1 MKLHLKARVLPA
13 AVVVTTVGV
22 IMLAAL
28 QYRWSTEVSEA
39 TGMRLADTLQL
50 SMINWHLDFLRN
62 FAEVSLTMRVDP
74 EQGAIGDLSQYARR
88 VADWKAVA
96 RYPDLVAHVY
106 LMTAGESARL
116 QARRLNASSREFE
129 PVEWPERLLPWT
141 DALSKPASAVVAAP
155 VSSTFMGDAVRGW
168 RFEPELP
175 ALLHPAGKDWI
186 VVALNGE
193 VIRNRILPD
202 LAHRYFQ
209 GTDGLDYLVAV
220 VAGTSPREVLYTSDS
235 GFGQEQVTDA
245 DGTLNVFGRALSA
258 ASPSPLKVFHK
269 TSDNL
274 APGALTALPW
284 FPRLRD
290 ASAEDDWQLVV
301 RHRRGGPL
309 GAFVAD
315 MQQRDLAVSFGAL
328 LLLVVSMGMLVA
340 ASSRAQRLAR
350 LQLDFVT
357 AVSHEL
363 RTPLTVISSAADN
376 IAQGVVHGQEQYM
389 QYGSVIG
396 NHVRQ
401 LSALVEE
408 VLLFASTNHAQPRL
422 TQRTLEV
429 SEIVDATLS
438 STEGLI
444 RAAQFT
450 VELDVARDLPSV
462 TGDLLALSQL
472 LQNLVT
478 NALKYSGEQRWLR
491 IRATSVDQ
499 GLTGNEVQISI
510 SDRGIGIGDTD
521 LPRIFEPFYRSP
533 SVAAAQIHG
542 TGLGLTLARR
552 MAEAMKAQLTVTSEP
567 GRGSTFTLHLP
578 CADQAPRA
586 GLEFPARTAQP
597 G

>member
-1 MKLHLKARVLPA
+1 
-13 AVVVTTVGV
+13 
-22 IMLAAL
+22 
-28 QYRWSTEVSEA
+28 
-39 TGMRLADTLQL
+39 
-50 SMINWHLDFLRN
+50 
-62 FAEVSLTMRVDP
+62 
-74 EQGAIGDLSQYARR
+74 
-88 VADWKAVA
+88 
-96 RYPDLVAHVY
+96 
-106 LMTAGESARL
+106 
-116 QARRLNASSREFE
+116 
-129 PVEWPERLLPWT
+129 
-141 DALSKPASAVVAAP
+141 
-155 VSSTFMGDAVRGW
+155 MG
-168 RFEPELP
+168 P
-175 ALLHPAGKDWI
+175 
-186 VVALNGE
+186 
-193 VIRNRILPD
+193 
-202 LAHRYFQ
+202 
-209 GTDGLDYLVAV
+209 
-220 VAGTSPREVLYTSDS
+220 
-235 GFGQEQVTDA
+235 
-245 DGTLNVFGRALSA
+245 LNVFGRAIERGVAVTVEGVPQDLGRI
-258 ASPSPLKVFHK
+258 V
-269 TSDNL
+269 
-274 APGALTALPW
+274 APRRMTTLPW

-396 NHVRQ
+396 NQVRQ
-401 LSALVEE
+401 LSALVEQ
-408 VLLFASTNHAQPRL
+408 VLLFAVDQPRPAAADA
-422 TQRTLEV
+422 QRPLEV

-450 VELDVARDLPSV
+450 VERDVARDLPPV

-542 TGLGLTLARR
+542 TGLGLTLAKANGRSHEGAAHRDQRTRDAAARSPCICPVPIRR
-552 MAEAMKAQLTVTSEP
+552 P
-567 GRGSTFTLHLP
+567 G
-578 CADQAPRA
+578 A
-586 GLEFPARTAQP
+586 GLEFPADSAARLAFPQLQSSGAPRRRPRRTGNFYRILTSRCRSCRCSLLSASKVEP
-597 G
+597 